1 MKKIKTQLHSALIII
16 EVLLIALG
24 GIALYNLVT
33 EGTNS
38 LLTKIGIINPI
49 WQSLILLG
57 VALLTLFLGGFGF
70 WKSIKKLAG
79 A

>member
-1 MKKIKTQLHSALIII
+1 MAKIKRQVHSALIIL

-33 EGTNS
+33 KGTNT
-38 LLTKIGIINPI
+38 LLTKIGIANPI
-49 WQSLILLG
+49 WQSLILLSL
-57 VALLTLFLGGFGF
+57 ALLLLIFGGFGF
-70 WKSIKKLAG
+70 WKSLKRLAG